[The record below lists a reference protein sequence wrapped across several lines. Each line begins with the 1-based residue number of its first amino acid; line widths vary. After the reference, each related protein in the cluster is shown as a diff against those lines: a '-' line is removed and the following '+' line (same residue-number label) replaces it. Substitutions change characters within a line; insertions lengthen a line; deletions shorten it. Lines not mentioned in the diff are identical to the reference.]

1 MKAVIGTF
9 LFALI
14 FSCLVN
20 SIGPQQAPYPWPVG
34 ISGVGES
41 AFGVKRDEGNIG
53 EVNYTD
59 GNRQNKFMSKIDEK
73 SDERNVEFPLGA
85 AN

>member
-1 MKAVIGTF
+1 MKELIALF
-9 LFALI
+9 FFALI
-14 FSCLVN
+14 TSCLIN
-20 SIGPQQAPYPWPVG
+20 SIGGTQPPFNWPVG

-41 AFGVKRDEGNIG
+41 GFGIKRDEGNIG

-59 GNRQNKFMSKIDEK
+59 GSRQNKFMSKIDEK